1 MTQKEF
7 LDVLQRALKGQV
19 APHVIT
25 ENLNYYR
32 DYISGETAN
41 GRSENDVLDELGDPR
56 LLAKTIIEAENS
68 NRHGKKR
75 RSPEYDSDLYDDEG
89 DRNFRQKSF
98 HVNKWMVFGILLLV
112 CLLIFSILFFVFK
125 TASLLLFSFK
135 GIWVWFI
142 ILFIIYCLSR
152 RR

>member
-7 LDVLQRALKGQV
+7 LDVLQRSLSGQV
-19 APHVIT
+19 PPHVIT

-32 DYISGETAN
+32 SYISGQAAN
-41 GRSENDVLDELGDPR
+41 GRSESHILDELGDPR

-68 NRHGKKR
+68 NRHRKKR
-75 RSPEYDSDLYDDEG
+75 RDPEYDSVLYDDEE
-89 DRNFRQKSF
+89 DRHFRQKSF
-98 HVNKWMVFGILLLV
+98 HVNKWMVVGILLFV
-112 CLLIFSILFFVFK
+112 CLLIFSILFFVFR

-142 ILFIIYCLSR
+142 ILFIIYSLSR